1 MKRGCSGPNAR
12 RLGDVAKARHWGHR
26 QARRGVD
33 SAVRGG
39 MVDVRW
45 RTRVFVP
52 MREGDEALRSLLGG
66 VRPVH

>member
-12 RLGDVAKARHWGHR
+12 RLGDVAKPRHWGHR

-45 RTRVFVP
+45 RTTVFVQCVKE
-52 MREGDEALRSLLGG
+52 MKRCGACSE
-66 VRPVH
+66 V